1 MKTTRKQ
8 IVALI
13 AAGVLGILAALS
25 ATACFS
31 ILKMQGESMEP
42 SIEKGE
48 RILIN
53 RMAYCFQKPRTGD
66 AVAFPCNVYSE
77 DGEGSI
83 LIRRIAASEGDRVE
97 IKDGMFYVNGKL
109 CKEYA
114 SSPVYMEPME
124 ETVIEEHKVFVL
136 SDNRGALLDSRD
148 QAVGQLDTSE
158 LLGKVCFK

>member
-1 MKTTRKQ
+1 MKTTKKQ
-8 IVALI
+8 KIALI
-13 AAGVLGILAALS
+13 AAGILGVVAALS

-53 RMAYCFQKPRTGD
+53 RLAYCFQRPQTGD
-66 AVAFPCNVYSE
+66 AVAFSCNVYSE
-77 DGEGSI
+77 DGEGST
-83 LIRRIAASEGDRVE
+83 LIRRIAASEGDKVE
-97 IKDGMFYVNGKL
+97 IRDGMFYVNGKL
-109 CKEYA
+109 SREYA
-114 SSPVYMEPME
+114 GSPVYMEPME
-124 ETVIEEHKVFVL
+124 ETVVEEHKVFVL